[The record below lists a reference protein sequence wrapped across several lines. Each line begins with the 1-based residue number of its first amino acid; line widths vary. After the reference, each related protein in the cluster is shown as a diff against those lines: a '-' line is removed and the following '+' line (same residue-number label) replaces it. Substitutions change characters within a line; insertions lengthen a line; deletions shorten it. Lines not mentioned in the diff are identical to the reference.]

1 MFCRYC
7 GKEIANDSNV
17 CVHCGVEVY
26 KGNKKKFLKSN
37 FAKTIIGI
45 ILALIY
51 IIVFFYLTCI
61 FIVLLLLVSI
71 Q

>member
-37 FAKTIIGI
+37 FAKTIISMKKITII
-45 ILALIY
+45 ILALAASLP
-51 IIVFFYLTCI
+51 V
-61 FIVLLLLVSI
+61 
-71 Q
+71 

>member
-51 IIVFFYLTCI
+51 IVVIFYLISI
-61 FIVLLLLVSI
+61 FIVFLFWISF